1 MSTKIQ
7 WTDDT
12 WNPVSGCTRIAEG
25 CRNCYAE
32 RLTATRLRQHP
43 RYKGLA
49 VMQPGGPR
57 WSGEVRTHP
66 EVLREPLRWRKPKK
80 VFVCDMSDLFHESVP
95 FDFVDQVF
103 WSWPCARTSRFRC

>member
-7 WTDDT
+7 LTDDT

-66 EVLREPLRWRKPKK
+66 EVLREPLRWRKPKI
-80 VFVCDMSDLFHESVP
+80 VE
-95 FDFVDQVF
+95 
-103 WSWPCARTSRFRC
+103 ARHSLEPVLEFYERRIHSRGLH